1 MSRKRTLSMES
12 DEQSEDDGQ
21 SYQLDLT
28 PEEDDVSP
36 VVIKKKETPPISKF
50 QRMSDTIKDF
60 PSHEEAKI
68 FVKLNRMKYGYFLY
82 L

>member
-12 DEQSEDDGQ
+12 DEQSDGQ

-28 PEEDDVSP
+28 PVEDDVSP

-60 PSHEEAKI
+60 PSREEAKI

-82 L
+82 V

>member
-12 DEQSEDDGQ
+12 DEQSDDGQQ

-36 VVIKKKETPPISKF
+36 VVIKKKETPPITKF

>member
-12 DEQSEDDGQ
+12 DEQSDGQ

-28 PEEDDVSP
+28 PVEDDVSP

-50 QRMSDTIKDF
+50 QRMSDSIKDF
-60 PSHEEAKI
+60 PSHEEA
-68 FVKLNRMKYGYFLY
+68 
-82 L
+82 

>member
-12 DEQSEDDGQ
+12 DEQSDDGQ

-60 PSHEEAKI
+60 PSREEAKI

-82 L
+82 V

>member
-1 MSRKRTLSMES
+1 M
-12 DEQSEDDGQ
+12 
-21 SYQLDLT
+21 
-28 PEEDDVSP
+28 EDDVSP

-50 QRMSDTIKDF
+50 QRMSDSIKDF

-82 L
+82 LIDHLIVHLTPWKGFSFCSFSYLLF

>member
-12 DEQSEDDGQ
+12 DEQSDDGQ

-28 PEEDDVSP
+28 PEEEDVSP

-60 PSHEEAKI
+60 PTHEEAKI